1 MRKIILSAA
10 VAVIAAA
17 SFAAPSQA
25 GSYGYGHK
33 KTYHAVGY
41 KKVHCFIKK
50 VKSYDYYGNVVFKKI
65 KVCK

>member
-10 VAVIAAA
+10 VAIVAAA

-25 GSYGYGHK
+25 GYYNSYDYQP
-33 KTYHAVGY
+33 
-41 KKVHCFIKK
+41 HCFIKK
-50 VKSYDYYGNVVFKKI
+50 VKSWDYYGNLVIKRV